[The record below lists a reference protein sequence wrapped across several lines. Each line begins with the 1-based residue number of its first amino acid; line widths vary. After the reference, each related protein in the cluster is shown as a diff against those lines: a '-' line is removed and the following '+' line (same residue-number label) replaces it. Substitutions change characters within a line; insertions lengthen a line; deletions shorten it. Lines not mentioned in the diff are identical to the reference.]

1 MSVFFML
8 LELSLIFLAVLS
20 VWIFISYRGWKRN
33 LLNSLIANSKVAQT
47 SVGAVEYVLK
57 GSGPVL
63 LLLHGAPGGYDQGTL
78 DMEMWIDEGFSLLS
92 ISRPGY
98 LRTPLST
105 GETFEEQAD
114 AIAALLDTLGISQVA
129 ILAASGGGPIGLHFA
144 LRHPDRIDALILMA
158 AVSNE
163 YSVSQEQMDSL
174 LARIFLSDS
183 GVDFGVWL
191 YDVLTRRWTTMS
203 LKEALKEIMIVDS
216 EERNDFVKQV
226 MDTQEQVDWYKRF
239 VRTTCPM
246 SPRMI
251 GLNNDIELLQQVS
264 ITSLEDVKCPTLV
277 IHGTVDGDVSFSN
290 AEFAAS
296 SIPNAELYRLENIGH
311 LVWLGEHVS
320 KMNSELIRFLREH
333 T

>member
-1 MSVFFML
+1 MT
-8 LELSLIFLAVLS
+8 SLGEI
-20 VWIFISYRGWKRN
+20 
-33 LLNSLIANSKVAQT
+33 
-47 SVGAVEYVLK
+47 EYILK
-57 GSGPVL
+57 GTGPVL
-63 LLLHGAPGGYDQGTL
+63 LMLHGSPGGYDQGAIDVT
-78 DMEMWIDEGFSLLS
+78 MWTDAGFSLLS

-114 AIAALLDTLGISQVA
+114 AIDALLDELGISKVA
-129 ILAASGGGPIGLHFA
+129 ILGASGGGPIALHFA
-144 LRHPDRIDALILMA
+144 LRHPDRLSALILMA

-163 YSVSQEQMDSL
+163 YSVSQEQLDST

-183 GVDFGVWL
+183 GADFGVWL

-203 LKEALKEIMIVDS
+203 LKEALKETMIVDS
-216 EERNDFVKQV
+216 EERNNYVKQV
-226 MDTQEQVDWYKRF
+226 MDTPEQVDWYKRF

-246 SPRMI
+246 SPRMT

-264 ITSLEDVKCPTLV
+264 FTSLEDVKCPTLV

-296 SIPNAELYRLENIGH
+296 SIPNAELYRLENMGH

-320 KMNSELIRFLREH
+320 EMNAEIISSLREH
-333 T
+333 S

>member
-1 MSVFFML
+1 MT
-8 LELSLIFLAVLS
+8 SLGEI
-20 VWIFISYRGWKRN
+20 
-33 LLNSLIANSKVAQT
+33 
-47 SVGAVEYVLK
+47 EYILK

-63 LLLHGAPGGYDQGTL
+63 LMLHGAPGGYDQGAIDVT
-78 DMEMWIDEGFSLLS
+78 MWTDAGFSLLS

-114 AIAALLDTLGISQVA
+114 AIEALLDTLGISKVA
-129 ILAASGGGPIGLHFA
+129 ILGASGGGPIALHFA
-144 LRHPDRIDALILMA
+144 LRHPDRLSALILMA

-163 YSVSQEQMDSL
+163 YSVSQEQLDST

-183 GVDFGVWL
+183 GADFGVWL

-203 LKEALKEIMIVDS
+203 LKEALKETMIVDS
-216 EERNDFVKQV
+216 EERNNYVKQV
-226 MDTQEQVDWYKRF
+226 MDTPEQVDWYKRF

-264 ITSLEDVKCPTLV
+264 FTSLEDVKCPTLV

-296 SIPNAELYRLENIGH
+296 SIPNAKLYSLENMGH

-320 KMNSELIRFLREH
+320 KMNSEIIRFLKEH
-333 T
+333 LGFNES

>member
-1 MSVFFML
+1 ML
-8 LELSLIFLAVLS
+8 IEISLVFLAALF

-33 LLNSLIANSKVAQT
+33 LLSSLYGNSTVVMT
-47 SVGAVEYVLK
+47 SLGEIEYVLK

-63 LLLHGAPGGYDQGTL
+63 LMLHGAPGGYDQCTL
-78 DMEMWIDEGFSLLS
+78 DTEMWIDAGFSLLA

-114 AIAALLDTLGISQVA
+114 AIEALLDILGISKVA
-129 ILAASGGGPIGLHFA
+129 ILAASAGGPTGLHFA
-144 LRHPDRIDALILMA
+144 LRHPDRLYALILMA

-163 YSVSQEQMDSL
+163 YTVDQDAMNSI
-174 LARIFLSDS
+174 LARIFLSGS
-183 GVDFGVWL
+183 MADFGVWL
-191 YDVLTRRWTTMS
+191 FDVITRRWTTMM
-203 LKEALKEIMIVDS
+203 LKESFKETVILESKELDDYIKQIMAIP
-216 EERNDFVKQV
+216 
-226 MDTQEQVDWYKRF
+226 EQVSWFKRF

-251 GLNNDIELLQQVS
+251 GLNNDLKLLQQVS
-264 ITSLEDVKCPTLV
+264 FSDLGAIKCPTLV

-296 SIPNAELYRLENIGH
+296 SIPNAILYKIENVGH
-311 LVWLGEHVS
+311 VVWLGEHVS
-320 KMNSELIRFLREH
+320 KMNSELIRFLKEH
-333 T
+333 S